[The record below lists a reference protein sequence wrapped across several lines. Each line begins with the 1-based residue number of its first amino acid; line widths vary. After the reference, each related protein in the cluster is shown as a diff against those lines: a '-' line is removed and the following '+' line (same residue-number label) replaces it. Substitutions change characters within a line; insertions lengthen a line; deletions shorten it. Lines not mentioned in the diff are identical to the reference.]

1 MMGHGQN
8 GVILLVILLKKE
20 ECNIEKKLFYYIKKV
35 IGLNL
40 KIKFFSLYYHL
51 SRSTAILYSKYY

>member
-1 MMGHGQN
+1 MDHGQN

-20 ECNIEKKLFYYIKKV
+20 EYNIEINYFIIKKV

-40 KIKFFSLYYHL
+40 KLSFFFILSSLQIYY
-51 SRSTAILYSKYY
+51 TI